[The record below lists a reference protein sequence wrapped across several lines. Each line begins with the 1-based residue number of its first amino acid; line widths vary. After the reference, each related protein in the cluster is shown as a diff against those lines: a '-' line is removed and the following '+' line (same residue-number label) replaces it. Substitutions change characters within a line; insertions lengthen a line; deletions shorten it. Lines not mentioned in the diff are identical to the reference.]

1 VLAGIAPAG
10 HTMDVDITK
19 VVRRK
24 LRILGSF
31 GAPAS
36 TAMPEVIRLAAE
48 GRIDLKKLIT
58 HRFTF
63 DQTAEA
69 YQLLNERKILGRGLI
84 ETNPALA

>member
-1 VLAGIAPAG
+1 DVGIG
-10 HTMDVDITK
+10 K
-19 VVRRK
+19 VGGSK
-24 LRILGSF
+24 LLILGFF
-31 GAPAS
+31 GARGW

-58 HRFTF
+58 QRFTF

-69 YQLLNERKILGRGLI
+69 YELLNERKILGRGLI